1 MWFTHNYTC
10 GSMLGGGGALWPPFN
25 YKIIFIFN
33 GPMNKLMG
41 DLLHQHGSSFPPS
54 YGQVYIYIYR
64 VLGLGFRERER
75 RLP

>member
-1 MWFTHNYTC
+1 
-10 GSMLGGGGALWPPFN
+10 
-25 YKIIFIFN
+25 
-33 GPMNKLMG
+33 MG

-75 RLP
+75 ERRLP